1 MNFEDFYE
9 TTIPKE
15 SLPSDY
21 GGDLESVE
29 QLNKK
34 NAEQLVELKEYFI
47 AEQDQVYLT
56 EQD

>member
-47 AEQDQVYLT
+47 AEQDQVYLP